1 MKRLTRR
8 KFEQMRAQGY
18 RWLGR
23 HPFVARA
30 LDYAGCLGVDDH
42 VIARGVAVGLFVGLT
57 PTVGVQT
64 LLMIA
69 GCVLLRGNFPA
80 AFLVSWVSNPL
91 TMAPLYFA
99 FNALGR
105 VAFEPVVR
113 PSIKLTGIEGA
124 ALLEAVLTLL
134 GSLLLAAPISLL
146 GYVVALW
153 AWREFQHLR
162 DG

>member
-1 MKRLTRR
+1 M
-8 KFEQMRAQGY
+8 
-18 RWLGR
+18 
-23 HPFVARA
+23 
-30 LDYAGCLGVDDH
+30 
-42 VIARGVAVGLFVGLT
+42 AVGLFVGLT

-69 GCVLLRGNFPA
+69 GCVMLRGNFPA

-105 VAFEPVVR
+105 IAFEPIVQ

-124 ALLEAVLTLL
+124 ALLEALLTLL
-134 GSLLLAAPISLL
+134 GSLLLAVPVSLL
-146 GYVVALW
+146 GYAVALW